1 MRNLAKYAVFVDR
14 RFWQVFGKFWKFGLA
29 KIASFLLFHAVV
41 RNGPK
46 SAVTGAVN
54 DSNTTTFRGLG
65 CKLLGISVG

>member
-41 RNGPK
+41 KNGPNP
-46 SAVTGAVN
+46 V
-54 DSNTTTFRGLG
+54 
-65 CKLLGISVG
+65 GISGAEGRNVDFIF